1 MTQRLDQFLVNFE
14 ERNVHWN
21 SIRWPYFA
29 GGSGEET
36 CLFLHG
42 SMGNGANF
50 FEYAMDLGRTFRI
63 IAPTLPVGAD
73 TVRGVV
79 AGIAAILDIE
89 RAAPVHVFGHSLGG
103 FLAAELARRMP
114 ALARTLMMSG
124 TAIPNMDHAA
134 KVEWQLAVVQ
144 RVPDWLVTAL
154 FPLALKRALRK
165 SGDAVSEEQLSFLL
179 GEMVQREM
187 ILTSAKLQLDF
198 YAHPSLE
205 PAWRGPTLIFE
216 TERDP
221 MFTEQERAAL
231 RAAYPQAV
239 VERIPN
245 AGHLAQILQ
254 AEEYIRLIRRFLNA
268 Y

>member
-1 MTQRLDQFLVNFE
+1 MNFE
-14 ERNVHWN
+14 ERHVHWN
-21 SIRWPYFA
+21 SIRWPYFS
-29 GGSGEET
+29 GGNGEET

-73 TVRGVV
+73 TVRGVLS
-79 AGIAAILDIE
+79 GIAAILDTE

-103 FLAAELARRMP
+103 FLAAELARRTP
-114 ALARTLMMSG
+114 ASVRTLMMSG
-124 TAIPNMDHAA
+124 AAVPGMDHAT
-134 KVEWQLAVVQ
+134 KVERQVAII
-144 RVPDWLVTAL
+144 RHIPDWLLTAV
-154 FPLALKRALRK
+154 FPLSLKSELKKAGDPLTVEQSNFLVNDMFVLPRGVKLR
-165 SGDAVSEEQLSFLL
+165 EL
-179 GEMVQREM
+179 
-187 ILTSAKLQLDF
+187 ILTAAKLQLDF
-198 YAHPSLE
+198 YAHPSFE
-205 PAWRGPTLIFE
+205 PTWRGPTLIFE

-221 MFTEQERAAL
+221 MFTGEERAAL

-245 AGHLAQILQ
+245 AGHLAQTLQ
-254 AEEYIRLIRRFLNA
+254 AEEYVRRIRRFLNA